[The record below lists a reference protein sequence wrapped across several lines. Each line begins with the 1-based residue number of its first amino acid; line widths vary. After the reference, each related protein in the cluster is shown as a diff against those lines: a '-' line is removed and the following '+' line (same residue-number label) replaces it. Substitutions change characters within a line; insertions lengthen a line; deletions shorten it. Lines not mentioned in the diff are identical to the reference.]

1 MQSREAQFD
10 SLVTR
15 P

>member
-1 MQSREAQFD
+1 MQSRERQFD

>member
-1 MQSREAQFD
+1 MQSREGHFD
-10 SLVTR
+10 SSVTQ

>member
-1 MQSREAQFD
+1 MQSREGHFD